1 MTVSSFSEITKTK
14 PEKRLVKTKRKT
26 GGRNSNGRITAR
38 GIGGGHKQK
47 IRNVDFKRK
56 KHGMTAEVIAIE
68 YDPCRS
74 ARLALLKYEDGEKR
88 YMIAIEGQEVGQKV
102 TSGPEAPAEKGNFLP
117 LAKIPPGS
125 EIHNL
130 EMTPGRGGQ
139 LVRSAGTAATL
150 MALIDGYAQVKLPSG
165 EIRKLNEKCSA
176 TMGTVGNSEHEKIVL
191 GKAGRRRHKGKRPI
205 TRAVAKNPVDH
216 PMGGGEGRTSG
227 GGHPMSPWGVL
238 AKGFKTRPK
247 YKPSNRWILVR
258 RDGRPMKQR

>member
-14 PEKRLVKTKRKT
+14 PEKRLVKTKKKT

-139 LVRSAGTAATL
+139 LVRSAGTAAML
-150 MALIDGYAQVKLPSG
+150 MAHLRQSRPDLPQP
-165 EIRKLNEKCSA
+165 RA
-176 TMGTVGNSEHEKIVL
+176 AVL
-191 GKAGRRRHKGKRPI
+191 
-205 TRAVAKNPVDH
+205 
-216 PMGGGEGRTSG
+216 
-227 GGHPMSPWGVL
+227 L
-238 AKGFKTRPK
+238 
-247 YKPSNRWILVR
+247 
-258 RDGRPMKQR
+258 